1 MSELIDVVT
10 LPFSPKIKPC
20 PICNNPPE
28 ILRFDESN
36 DGFSSVMY
44 EIRCKPHQFKCSP
57 MLLTPIHSSLDFVVQ
72 SWNRR
77 VEIVMGEL
85 GEIKSNLGRT
95 VQSFEDVSHKDFLN
109 FLGEEDND
117 GR

>member
-1 MSELIDVVT
+1 MPELIDVLT
-10 LPFSPKIKPC
+10 MPFSPKIKPC

-36 DGFSSVMY
+36 DGLSSVMY

-57 MLLTPIHSSLDFVVQ
+57 MLLTPMHSDLDFVVQ

-77 VEIVMGEL
+77 VEAVISEQGK
-85 GEIKSNLGRT
+85 INSSHSRDI
-95 VQSFEDVSHKDFLN
+95 QSFEDVSHKDFLN
-109 FLGEEDND
+109 FLKEEGNN
-117 GR
+117 G

>member
-1 MSELIDVVT
+1 MPELIDVLT
-10 LPFSPKIKPC
+10 MPFSPKIKPC
-20 PICNNPPE
+20 PICNNSPE
-28 ILRFDESN
+28 ILRFDESD
-36 DGFSSVMY
+36 DGFSSVNY
-44 EIRCKPHQFKCSP
+44 KIRCRSHQFTYSP
-57 MLLTPIHSSLDFVVQ
+57 MLCTPIHSDLDFVVQ

-109 FLGEEDND
+109 FLEEEGNN
-117 GR
+117 G

>member
-1 MSELIDVVT
+1 MPELIDVLT
-10 LPFSPKIKPC
+10 MPFSPKIKPC

-28 ILRFDESN
+28 ILRFDES
-36 DGFSSVMY
+36 DDFTRVMY

-57 MLLTPIHSSLDFVVQ
+57 MLLTPMHSDLDLVVQ

-77 VEIVMGEL
+77 VEAVISEQGK
-85 GEIKSNLGRT
+85 INSSHSRD

-109 FLGEEDND
+109 FLEEGGSD
-117 GR
+117 G

>member
-1 MSELIDVVT
+1 MPELIDVLT

-28 ILRFDESN
+28 ILRFDESD
-36 DGFSSVMY
+36 DGFSGVNFK
-44 EIRCKPHQFKCSP
+44 IRCRPHQFTYSP
-57 MLLTPIHSSLDFVVQ
+57 MLCTPIHSDLDFVVQ

-85 GEIKSNLGRT
+85 WKIKSNFDRD
-95 VQSFEDVSHKDFLN
+95 VQFFEDVNHKDFLN
-109 FLGEEDND
+109 FLKEGNN
-117 GR
+117 GQ

>member
-1 MSELIDVVT
+1 MPELIDVLT

-28 ILRFDESN
+28 ILRFDES
-36 DGFSSVMY
+36 DHGFNSVDY

-57 MLLTPIHSSLDFVVQ
+57 MLLTPMHSDLDLVVQ

-77 VEIVMGEL
+77 VEAVISEQGK
-85 GEIKSNLGRT
+85 INSSHSRD

-109 FLGEEDND
+109 FLEEGGSD
-117 GR
+117 G